1 VETVLNFGRVSTSET
16 QKLSAELDVFI
27 KNTTQG
33 LTKLRS
39 DEDQY
44 QAKELENLAGLSG
57 RVNDQIQRV
66 QDVMSLIHAKDE
78 LSAEALCTAQ
88 TAVKEAH
95 DGIRVV
101 FSSWSDKLEKSGFS
115 LRADFEKSSTDGF
128 RVVRTVSPFSI
139 IHMITWIQVE
149 RALNSIAV
157 LIQSVIH
164 DSQEYISAERKHSVE
179 VRSLAESQ
187 AEEQIRYLKEQN
199 AQLTRLLQYE
209 KSKSERMKNDLVER
223 VSGLFND
230 FVTERDRSLEEAF
243 TKIKQE
249 NGQVESNLNSFTE
262 EYSQKADDVMTR
274 NQELS
279 TILEKKGEQCKRLRD
294 GAIKVILVSAP
305 LCPAIDKAT
314 QSLGGVSDTV
324 LEGLSN
330 MQSLVTTSLSS
341 YSAEVTRQTHVL
353 SSTTADGKVSLV
365 VMYSCANTSSGFEC
379 HDRAKR
385 ARIDATD
392 SLSVDIQAESRHL
405 QHAIAAMSKSLEANA
420 SKVTTEVH
428 TPPTIT
434 VADPRLIGTIDFE
447 IC

>member
-1 VETVLNFGRVSTSET
+1 MYERLYEIHFTKSSKFCIARKTTALSANVETVLNFGRVLTSET

-33 LTKLRS
+33 LAKLRS

-78 LSAEALCTAQ
+78 LSAEALTTAQ

-95 DGIRVV
+95 DSIRAV
-101 FSSWSDKLEKSGFS
+101 FSSWSDKLEKSGLS

-128 RVVRTVSPFSI
+128 RAVRTVSSFSV
-139 IHMITWIQVE
+139 IHIMTWTQVE
-149 RALNSIAV
+149 KALNSIAV

-164 DSQEYISAERKHSVE
+164 DSQEYISAERKHSIE

-199 AQLTRLLQYE
+199 AQLTRMLQYE
-209 KSKSERMKNDLVER
+209 KSKSERMKKDLVER

-249 NGQVESNLNSFTE
+249 NGQVESTLNGFTE
-262 EYSQKADDVMTR
+262 EYSRKADEVMTR

-279 TILEKKGEQCKRLRD
+279 TFLEKKGEQCKRLRD
-294 GAIKVILVSAP
+294 GAIKVILIFVIAP
-305 LCPAIDKAT
+305 LCPVIDKAT

-330 MQSLVTTSLSS
+330 MQGLVTTSLST
-341 YSAEVTRQTHVL
+341 YSAEITRQTHVL
-353 SSTTADGKVSLV
+353 SSTAADGKYHS
-365 VMYSCANTSSGFEC
+365 
-379 HDRAKR
+379 
-385 ARIDATD
+385 
-392 SLSVDIQAESRHL
+392 
-405 QHAIAAMSKSLEANA
+405 
-420 SKVTTEVH
+420 
-428 TPPTIT
+428 
-434 VADPRLIGTIDFE
+434 
-447 IC
+447 